1 MASIT
6 LSMIVK
12 NEEKYL
18 QGCLESARPFVDEI
32 VVVDTGSSDS
42 TIEIAKAYGAKVFTF
57 DWTGN
62 FSQARNE
69 SLRYSS
75 GDWILYLDAD
85 ERLIGGEQLKNL
97 VNRNH
102 NFAYTILIR
111 GKHCLQ
117 SGVVEQV
124 NVYPRLFRKHPKVQ
138 FEGVVHEQIV
148 PSIRR
153 LGKVIEN
160 SEIVI
165 EHLGYGD
172 SVEKVFEKGIR
183 NVELLKLQLQ
193 LHPKDD
199 YAKYQLGNSYVVLK
213 EYEQAESILQS
224 VVRSTILDSSIKSS
238 AYNLLVEIALS
249 KNNVI
254 DAEQYC
260 KTSIQLTPVQTMARW
275 FLSGIVAH
283 RGKYQDS
290 LRLMEEIKSTDRHKT
305 RLAHDLVLSDSMIQ
319 ERELHCYEMLSHD
332 AYQCS
337 DINEAYRWITEAE
350 RKNIYSISLQRRGL
364 DIALSRRD
372 IASACEK
379 LEYLVN
385 NLPENSVE
393 QREKFTKLQAR
404 LNQLSVIA

>member
-18 QGCLESARPFVDEI
+18 QGCLESARPYVDEI
-32 VVVDTGSSDS
+32 VIVDTGSSDS
-42 TIEIAKAYGAKVFTF
+42 TIKIAKAYGAKVIDFV
-57 DWTGN
+57 WTGN

-69 SLRYSS
+69 SLRHSS

-85 ERLIGGEQLKNL
+85 ERLIDGGQLKKL
-97 VNRNH
+97 VNKNH
-102 NFAYTILIR
+102 SFAYSVLIR
-111 GKHCLQ
+111 GKHCLP
-117 SGVVEQV
+117 SGVVDQV
-124 NVYPRLFRKHPKVQ
+124 NAYPRLFRKHPKVH

-148 PSIRR
+148 PSISR
-153 LGKVIEN
+153 LGKVIES

-172 SVEKVFEKGIR
+172 SVEKVFEKGKR

-213 EYEQAESILQS
+213 EYEQAESLLRS
-224 VVRSTILDSSIKSS
+224 VVRSSILDSSIKSS

-249 KNNVI
+249 KNNVV

-260 KTSIQLTPVQTMARW
+260 NSSLQLTPVQTMARW

-290 LRLMEEIKSTDRHKT
+290 LRLIEEIKSFDRYKT

-337 DINEAYRWITEAE
+337 DVNEAYRWITEAE
-350 RKNIYSISLQRRGL
+350 RKNIYSVSLQRTGL

-372 IASACEK
+372 IASACGK

-393 QREKFTKLQAR
+393 QREKFKKLQAK
-404 LNQLSVIA
+404 LNHLSVIV